1 MGFIF
6 LFLAKLAGIVKTICA
21 KKCGVEAAGVKSS
34 IKISLIRSFVCVLIS
49 SIVFLLDFEYVETIG
64 TGISLLSGLCNAMFL
79 FLWLLAAERVSLC
92 MLEIFCMVGSVV
104 IPLILAPYLYVGEFI
119 LWYQWIA
126 VGLLFLSMFF
136 FFEKKIGNE
145 NDNRLTWGTFAL
157 LLGCAVSSAGILI
170 TQKLYIT
177 YSRGNMAG
185 FNFITFFVMA
195 LLFLVVSM
203 TLKYN
208 KKLESE
214 SESGKGFPIK
224 IYVLIIIAAVMLYG
238 NQVFTMQA
246 VKYFDSG
253 IFYPLSYAITWP
265 MLFLSDTLIFKEKMR
280 IKKFLGLGIVIF
292 ATILICV

>member
-6 LFLAKLAGIVKTICA
+6 LFLAKLAGTIKTVCA
-21 KKCGVEAAGVKSS
+21 KKCGVEAAGAKSS

-49 SIVFLLDFEYVETIG
+49 SIVFLLDFEYMETIG
-64 TGISLLSGLCNAMFL
+64 MGISLFSGLCNAIFL

-104 IPLILAPYLYVGEFI
+104 IPLILAPYLYVDEFI
-119 LWYQWIA
+119 LWYQWIG

-145 NDNRLTWGTFAL
+145 NGGRLTWGTFAL
-157 LLGCAVSSAGILI
+157 LLGCAGSSAGTLI

-195 LLFLVVSM
+195 LLFLVVSIM
-203 TLKYN
+203 LKYN
-208 KKLESE
+208 KKQKSE
-214 SESGKGFPIK
+214 NEFGKGLPTK
-224 IYVLIIIAAVMLYG
+224 IYILIIIAAVMLYG
-238 NQVFTMQA
+238 YQVLSMQA

-265 MLFLSDTLIFKEKMR
+265 MMFLSDTLIFKEK
-280 IKKFLGLGIVIF
+280 IGVKKFLGLGIVIF
-292 ATILICV
+292 ATILICI